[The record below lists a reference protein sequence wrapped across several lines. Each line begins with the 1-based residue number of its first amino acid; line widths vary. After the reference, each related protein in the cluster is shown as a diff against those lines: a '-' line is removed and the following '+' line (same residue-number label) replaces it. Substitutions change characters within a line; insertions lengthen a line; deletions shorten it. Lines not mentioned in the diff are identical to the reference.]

1 MQGVGA
7 TRRRSAD
14 GDRRPQRWSVVIPNG
29 DRDALGAPVE
39 KATPESERAATAH
52 REAHGGNPIR
62 YAKPRSR
69 APGSRTREQQREPR
83 PRRSTHGQCDGLRS
97 SRDRNHLR
105 SHDSSVVRMRE
116 PCEVVGRIDDQRT
129 GNERTAKV
137 AIPNECGVRD
147 RRTACFHRDH
157 RTRRAS
163 RSRPAR
169 RRIRPRTGLA
179 TAAADRNNG
188 PGDEQGRHPN
198 GGALA
203 RGRRHRKRY
212 GSTRP
217 IGPRDSRARRDF
229 CCARRAG
236 VSRRPSTGARLG
248 RGAAVCAARPR
259 HGCCC

>member
-14 GDRRPQRWSVVIPNG
+14 GDRRPQRWSVAVPNG

-105 SHDSSVVRMRE
+105 SHDSSVARTRE

-203 RGRRHRKRY
+203 RGATSQAVRINAAHRSPRLTC
-212 GSTRP
+212 STRLLLCAMS
-217 IGPRDSRARRDF
+217 GRLEKTFDGRA
-229 CCARRAG
+229 
-236 VSRRPSTGARLG
+236 LG
-248 RGAAVCAARPR
+248 TGAAVCAARPR